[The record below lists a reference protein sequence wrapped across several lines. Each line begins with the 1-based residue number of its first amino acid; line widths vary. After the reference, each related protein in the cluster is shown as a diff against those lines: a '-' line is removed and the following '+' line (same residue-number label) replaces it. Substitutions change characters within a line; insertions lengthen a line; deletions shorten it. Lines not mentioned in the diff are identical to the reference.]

1 MRRTKDRSAERALLL
16 DTSQYGDSP
25 LSFAKIFG
33 NDNPVE
39 IEIGCGKAKLLIAR
53 AHNHPDR
60 NFIGIDYTW
69 RFMRIGCLRSH
80 KRQLKNIIFIK
91 EDAKRV
97 IADYVLGGSVAIF
110 HIYFPDPWPKRRHRK
125 RRLLVGPFIEM
136 LHDRLEE
143 GGRVEVVTDDFDYS
157 IAIRAAFAETVDLW
171 RDIRQ
176 STNEPLF
183 EAEERTNY
191 EVKWRAAGRMI
202 YYLEAIK

>member
-1 MRRTKDRSAERALLL
+1 MRRAKDRSAERALLV
-16 DTSQYGDSP
+16 DTSGWGASP
-25 LSFAKIFG
+25 PDFKDIFG
-33 NDNPVE
+33 NDHPIE

-53 AHNHPDR
+53 AQNHPGR

-69 RFMRIGCLRSH
+69 RFMRIGCLRSF
-80 KRQLKNIIFIK
+80 KKQLGNIRFIK
-91 EDAKRV
+91 EEARRV
-97 IADYVLGGSVAIF
+97 ITDGARSGGVAIF

-125 RRLLVGPFIEM
+125 RRLLTGPFIEL

-157 IAIRAAFAETVDLW
+157 IAIKAAFAETAALW

-183 EAEERTNY
+183 EAEEQTNY
-191 EVKWRAAGRMI
+191 EVKWRAAGRTI